1 MNTSESCLL
10 LACFTSVGTTDFI
23 LFFFFQQG
31 DFYYIF
37 FFFHTSAHFNQVWNF
52 QVPPKTPITLKAV
65 DSVSPPKKNTLVLHK
80 FKIHTRAKYHAT
92 KTIPVSQSFDS
103 ETYLFFFILFVQ
115 CYFLKIL
122 LLYKQIL
129 YQHIYQLV
137 FIYLYIY
144 NYFIRKY
151 IIITKQIQ

>member
-1 MNTSESCLL
+1 MDYQLL
-10 LACFTSVGTTDFI
+10 IKKENIQFRKQNEYKWIMFAVSMFYICWHYRFYSI
-23 LFFFFQQG
+23 FFFPIGWFLL
-31 DFYYIF
+31 YF

-103 ETYLFFFILFVQ
+103 ETYLFFSFYLFSVIFWKSYYINRYCINIFI
-115 CYFLKIL
+115 
-122 LLYKQIL
+122 
-129 YQHIYQLV
+129 
-137 FIYLYIY
+137 
-144 NYFIRKY
+144 N
-151 IIITKQIQ
+151 